1 MRQQIEKEELDALKS
16 QLTTVTLEKTSAVN
30 ESIGLKH
37 EAYLTIRAEVEELE
51 KKFDDLQEEWER
63 RASGER
69 GGRPLEDASTVPAV
83 MLPPITGVGVRG
95 ILVQDWNSGDKFQYL
110 PSSSRFGWVLNG
122 GIVIQIV
129 KEGDSNWPIIPYH
142 IGRQELDIVIWNE
155 HISFTTS
162 KVGSLVDVQSSK
174 DPYGL
179 CIFYY
184 LLQIPMEIRSLVVRF
199 EPLRSDGSLHLNK
212 WMDLFP
218 SIISLAKTV
227 QTITSSISCHPGG
240 GVFIADPRKPVRG

>member
-1 MRQQIEKEELDALKS
+1 MCE
-16 QLTTVTLEKTSAVN
+16 
-30 ESIGLKH
+30 
-37 EAYLTIRAEVEELE
+37 
-51 KKFDDLQEEWER
+51 
-63 RASGER
+63 
-69 GGRPLEDASTVPAV
+69 
-83 MLPPITGVGVRG
+83 
-95 ILVQDWNSGDKFQYL
+95 
-110 PSSSRFGWVLNG
+110 RFGWVLNG

-129 KEGDSNWPIIPYH
+129 KEGDSNWPIIPSH

-162 KVGSLVDVQSSK
+162 KVGSLVDVQSSE

-199 EPLRSDGSLHLNK
+199 EPLRSDGSLHLAKKLSQELGLKTRQVKFWFQNRQTRMKNK
-212 WMDLFP
+212 WMDIFP